1 MHRDAFEKAGVLHR
15 DVSLFNLLFVLIAA
29 AANSNLGGSE
39 GEELVGKR
47 TTDFLNDSGLE
58 EEKRIE
64 LSKHK
69 ITARI
74 TRRGLLADW
83 GYSIPNQSR
92 GPNEL
97 QDVQLPSSNSSP
109 TVYVRSPSSNSE
121 TKTKSLS
128 DLECKDNIVIP
139 LFNESLPDDSDVPI
153 DANPL
158 HRTVCPKSCG

>member
-1 MHRDAFEKAGVLHR
+1 M
-15 DVSLFNLLFVLIAA
+15 FNLLFVLIAA

-64 LSKHK
+64 LKHK

-92 GPNEL
+92 GPNGL